1 MKVYRV
7 TYWKGHGL
15 TTTVTVPAN
24 SAQEAREEARLRD
37 PKYIVNAKPPRIVG
51 EQEVNRS

>member
-1 MKVYRV
+1 VKVYRV

-15 TTTVTVPAN
+15 TTTVTVPAR
-24 SAQEAREEARLRD
+24 SAQEAREEAQRRD